1 MRKWEYMVTRIN
13 GAIAALPNSSH
24 SNKLAEYGNEGWE
37 LVSMC
42 NEVDADNSITY
53 AYFKRPIE

>member
-1 MRKWEYMVTRIN
+1 MRKWEYRVTRVN

-24 SNKLAEYGNEGWE
+24 SMKLAEYGNEGWE
-37 LVSMC
+37 LVSVC
-42 NEVDADNSITY
+42 SDVDVSGSITY

>member
-1 MRKWEYMVTRIN
+1 MRKWEYIVIRVN

-24 SNKLAEYGNEGWE
+24 SIKLAKYGNEGWE
-37 LVSMC
+37 LVSVC
-42 NEVDADNSITY
+42 SEVDADVTITY

>member
-13 GAIAALPNSSH
+13 GAIATLPNSSH
-24 SNKLAEYGNEGWE
+24 SIKLAKYGNEGWE
-37 LVSMC
+37 LVSVC
-42 NEVDADNSITY
+42 SEVDDNSSIAY